1 MKACCKLQ
9 PGKLFRTQAETKRFV
24 TAKTAE
30 RKTIGKSAP
39 PHRRAD
45 LCLRIQSEAMAVG
58 RYLPGDLEPGSDD
71 VVAGRIGNEV
81 SLRRASR
88 LDDDEFELIGVV
100 VGAKR
105 HGMYDHVSSFERE

>member
-1 MKACCKLQ
+1 MFESR
-9 PGKLFRTQAETKRFV
+9 P
-24 TAKTAE
+24 
-30 RKTIGKSAP
+30 
-39 PHRRAD
+39 D

-81 SLRRASR
+81 SPRRASR

-100 VGAKR
+100 VGAIVGARR
-105 HGMYDHVSSFERE
+105 HGMYDHVSSFEPE